1 MPHKSISKRASRIG
15 VQERRII
22 DGKSVKRFE
31 PGFYSDGEAV
41 YVDMNEFLKIYG
53 ICDVPEI
60 RAVLWA
66 DIVGAFGNVPVL
78 ELGANTPTVPPR
90 RRSALN

>member
-1 MPHKSISKRASRIG
+1 VVPVTRHRTTTCGQPLKRL
-15 VQERRII
+15 
-22 DGKSVKRFE
+22 E
-31 PGFYSDGEAV
+31 PGFYSDGEIV
-41 YVDMNEFLKIYG
+41 FVDMDEFLEIYG

-66 DIVGAFGNVPVL
+66 DIVDAFGDVPVL

-90 RRSALN
+90 RRSALT